1 MTYFRLVLLAVIL
14 LLAISCEK
22 EAAELPFDI
31 IPQIGL
37 LEVKTQEV
45 VEFKD
50 TLEIRISYQDGD
62 GDLGN
67 PDPDIPSLIVKDAR
81 LAKPDSFHLQP
92 LAPVGSNVSIQGELL
107 VQLPVLF
114 ILGNGSTETTNFK
127 IKLIDRMGHESNEI
141 QTPNIKIL
149 R

>member
-1 MTYFRLVLLAVIL
+1 MTYYRLVLFAALFLVMA
-14 LLAISCEK
+14 SCEK

-37 LEVKTQEV
+37 LEVNTLEV
-45 VEFKD
+45 VEFQD
-50 TLEIRISYQDGD
+50 TLQISISYQDGD

-67 PDPDIPSLIVKDAR
+67 PDPDIHSLIVKDAR

-127 IKLIDRMGHESNEI
+127 IKLVDRMGHESNEV